1 METLLTL
8 EQTLLEKRER
18 LKTVNKS
25 LAEVRNAVS
34 NARNTLN
41 ANDYKRHKNVEY
53 AAMGLDLPYSW
64 EDIHRESQALRDI
77 INENEPKYQA
87 LFEESKTLREEILIL
102 QKEYRA
108 RENILKHPLEDIVDE
123 PDEEDTAE
131 KGVVWSFETAG
142 N

>member
-1 METLLTL
+1 METLLIL

-53 AAMGLDLPYSW
+53 AEMGLDLPYSW

-77 INENEPKYQA
+77 INENEPKCESLSDERIGLAKEIRELVRLRAEKRAVQNEEPA
-87 LFEESKTLREEILIL
+87 PKEEST
-102 QKEYRA
+102 
-108 RENILKHPLEDIVDE
+108 
-123 PDEEDTAE
+123 TE
-131 KGVVWSFETAG
+131 KGTVWAFETG
-142 N
+142 GVVGG